1 MDKQGGDTL
10 TDEEIVK
17 KIIQGNQAMF
27 SQLIERYKDKI
38 FTLVYRYTDDYGE
51 AQDVAQEIFIKIYKQ
66 MHTFRFQSKVS
77 TWIYRVAT
85 NSCIDWDR
93 KRKTKKDTTCLI
105 NEALVVDQGRGPE
118 QQFILNEQR
127 DAVRDVINRLPEN
140 YKLLVIMYHFQNM
153 RYKEISEVL
162 EMPMK
167 TIETG
172 LYRARAMIKK
182 QMEIH
187 YGGGELLWSAKK

>member
-1 MDKQGGDTL
+1 M

-17 KIIQGNQAMF
+17 RIIQGDHEMF
-27 SQLIERYKDKI
+27 PQLIDRYKDKI
-38 FTLVYRYTDDYGE
+38 FALVYRYTNDYGE
-51 AQDVAQEIFIKIYKQ
+51 AQDIAQEVFIKIYKQ

-77 TWIYRVAT
+77 TWLYRVAT
-85 NSCIDWDR
+85 NSCIDWSR
-93 KRKTKKDTTCLI
+93 KRKTKQDTTYLI
-105 NEALVVDQGRGPE
+105 NEELVMDQERGPE
-118 QQFILNEQR
+118 QLMILNEQR
-127 DAVRDVINRLPEN
+127 EAVRDVINRLPEN
-140 YKLLVIMYHFQNM
+140 YKLLIIMYHFQNM

-162 EMPMK
+162 DMPMK

-187 YGGGELLWSAKK
+187 YGGGELLWSARK

>member
-1 MDKQGGDTL
+1 M

-17 KIIQGNQAMF
+17 KIIRGNQEMF
-27 SQLIERYKDKI
+27 PQLIERYKDKI
-38 FTLVYRYTDDYGE
+38 FTLVYRYTNDYGE

-93 KRKTKKDTTCLI
+93 KRKTKQDTIYLV
-105 NEALVVDQGRGPE
+105 NEELVIDQERGPE
-118 QQFILNEQR
+118 QLFLLNEQR
-127 DAVRDVINRLPEN
+127 EAVRDIINGLPEN

-162 EMPMK
+162 DMPMK

-172 LYRARAMIKK
+172 LYRARVMIKK

-187 YGGGELLWSAKK
+187 YGGGELLWSAKKS